1 MLLRLLDTPN
11 LVTVDGM
18 EGGLRF
24 LFGGGGGSQR
34 GKHAGDDE
42 AATGGSRPRE
52 DGGRKKS
59 GAAVQHIRGVGDG
72 FDTFT
77 NFPLV
82 SLFLFVVFHGAE

>member
-1 MLLRLLDTPN
+1 MAGRTAF
-11 LVTVDGM
+11 VCG
-18 EGGLRF
+18 
-24 LFGGGGGSQR
+24 GGGGGSQR
-34 GKHAGDDE
+34 GKHAGGE
-42 AATGGSRPRE
+42 AATGDSRPRE

-82 SLFLFVVFHGAE
+82 SLFLFVVFYGAG